1 MRTEDREREFRLR
14 PPRRRPK
21 ATDEP
26 RKWSAVFKRMMRFV
40 RMSSRGA
47 KKRKSVTPPR
57 RFQQRCAVRVT
68 YSPNRSP
75 GQWAA
80 HGRYLVRESA
90 THAKDSDNSFGFD
103 PSGQVSNIPATLR
116 HWQTA
121 GDPRLFKLIISP
133 EFGDRCELESLTR
146 DLLVRM
152 EADLGTRLEWVA
164 TAHYNTGLP
173 HGHAALRGLTERN
186 PPLRLDR
193 SYIQHG
199 IRTHAENLTT
209 RQIGYRT
216 VLDAEAAER
225 REIQQT
231 RFTSLDR
238 VFNRSNTAPQSSK
251 DQPGRFTVDFKKLPA
266 NSRRHHVK
274 ARLLF
279 LETLDLAKS
288 SGSNRWLVRS
298 DFQTI
303 LEAMQSAT
311 DRQRTLARYSTM
323 LSDSRLPVRLTDPKQ
338 LNEPLEGRILG
349 HVEDERTGRA
359 YMILEGTDHNVHF
372 IWHTVEIESARH
384 QRKLAS
390 DSFVRIDPHRSN
402 EKTVLFITDLGS
414 SEQLLSNA
422 QQIRN
427 RAQLLVKRGIVPGE
441 NGWAG
446 WLGRYDAYLA
456 RTVQEIQAGQNHESK
471 RKDLQR
477 PGLSR

>member
-1 MRTEDREREFRLR
+1 MH
-14 PPRRRPK
+14 
-21 ATDEP
+21 
-26 RKWSAVFKRMMRFV
+26 FV
-40 RMSSRGA
+40 RMSSRRG
-47 KKRKSVTPPR
+47 KKRKSPTAPR
-57 RFQQRCAVRVT
+57 RFHQRCAVRVT

-90 THAKDSDNSFGFD
+90 THAKDSDNSVGFG

-116 HWQTA
+116 RWQIA

-133 EFGDRCELESLTR
+133 EFGDRCDLESLTR
-146 DLLVRM
+146 DLLARM

-164 TAHYNTGLP
+164 TAHYNTEHP
-173 HGHAALRGLTERN
+173 HVHVALRGITDRN
-186 PPLRLDR
+186 HPLRLDR

-199 IRTHAENLTT
+199 IRAHAENLTT

-216 VLDAEAAER
+216 VLDAESAER

-238 VFNRSNTAPQSSK
+238 VLNRSNTAPQSNK
-251 DQPGRFTVDFKKLPA
+251 DQPGRFAVDFRKLPA
-266 NSRRHHVK
+266 NSRQHHLK

-279 LETLDLAKS
+279 LEKLDLAKS
-288 SGSNRWLVRS
+288 IGSNRWLIRS

-303 LEAMQSAT
+303 LQAMQSAT

-323 LSDSRLPVRLTDPKQ
+323 LSDSRLPVRVTDPKQ
-338 LNEPLEGRILG
+338 LNEPLEGRVLG
-349 HVEDERTGRA
+349 HVEDERTARA

-390 DSFVRIDPHRSN
+390 DSFVRIDPHRTN
-402 EKTVLFITDLGS
+402 DKTVLHITDLGP
-414 SEQLLSNA
+414 SEQLLSNV

-446 WLGRYDAYLA
+446 WLGRYDARLA
-456 RTVQEIQAGQNHESK
+456 RTAQEVMAGQYHQSK
-471 RKDLQR
+471 REDLEP